1 MLFLDSIRKLV
12 SSVKVSIKCPDCG
25 ATSEQSTEKVHK
37 NTALVCPKCGCLF
50 LPKDKK

>member
-1 MLFLDSIRKLV
+1 MSFLDSIRKLV
-12 SSVKVSIKCPDCG
+12 SSAKVSIKCPDCG